1 MAYTLI
7 KSLPAIDREQ
17 EFRGLS
23 TDTKPTT
30 AENGVPILNG
40 AVFYCMD
47 TKAVFMYDSE
57 NTTWI
62 EQ

>member
-23 TDTKPTT
+23 TDTKPTG
-30 AENGVPILNG
+30 AVDGIDISNG

-47 TKAVFMYDSE
+47 TKEVYMYDSE

>member
-7 KSLPAIDREQ
+7 KSLPAYDREQ

-23 TDTKPTT
+23 TDIKPTV
-30 AENGVPILNG
+30 AQSGIDIING

>member
-23 TDTKPTT
+23 TDTKPTV

-47 TKAVFMYDSE
+47 NQVVFMYDAE
-57 NTTWI
+57 NEIWI

>member
-23 TDTKPTT
+23 TDTKPTV

-40 AVFYCMD
+40 AVFLLD
-47 TKAVFMYDSE
+47 NQVVFMYDAE
-57 NTTWI
+57 NEIWI